1 MEFLNGLIETY
12 SSFFS
17 WEVLQGVLTNPANW
31 TIILSLVILEGL
43 LSADNAL
50 VLAVMVNHLPE
61 KQKKRALF
69 YGLLGA
75 YLFRFL
81 AIGLG
86 VFLVKMT
93 AIKVMGALYLLKIAA
108 DYFVGENEKA
118 QKAINVLLYL
128 GMAACLY
135 FIPILAVQILGGLLI
150 VWLLYRVFKSG
161 NDDEPEIE
169 NKGKGFWKT
178 VLAVE
183 MMDIAFSID
192 SVLAAFGVSNQ
203 VWVLFLGGILGVLMM
218 RGVAQI
224 FLKLIARIPEFE
236 TTAFV
241 LIALISVKMFLGA
254 AGVHIESYIFF
265 GILVLTFLATFI
277 VHRAKKRK
285 HGDQDASKDKVAE
298 TA

>member
-17 WEVLQGVLTNPANW
+17 WEVMKEVLTSPSSW
-31 TIILSLVILEGL
+31 TIIFSLVILEGL

-61 KQKKRALF
+61 NQKKRALF

-93 AIKVMGALYLLKIAA
+93 AIKVIGALYLLKIAA
-108 DYFVGENEKA
+108 DHFFGHSEKA

-135 FIPILAVQILGGLLI
+135 FIPVPVVQILGGLLI
-150 VWLLYRVFKSG
+150 VWLLYRVFKNG
-161 NDDEPEIE
+161 GDEENEVE

-224 FLKLIARIPEFE
+224 FLKLIERIPEFE
-236 TTAFV
+236 TTAFL
-241 LIALISVKMFLGA
+241 LIALISMKMFLGA
-254 AGVHIESYIFF
+254 AGFHIESYIFF
-265 GILVLTFLATFI
+265 GVLILTFLGTFL
-277 VHRAKKRK
+277 VHKMKKRK
-285 HGDQDASKDKVAE
+285 QGEQEDSKEHVA
-298 TA
+298 

>member
-108 DYFVGENEKA
+108 DHFFGHNEKA
-118 QKAINVLLYL
+118 QKAIDLLLYL

-135 FIPILAVQILGGLLI
+135 FIPIPVVQILGGLLI
-150 VWLLYRVFKSG
+150 VWLLYRLFKSG
-161 NDDEPEIE
+161 GEEENETE
-169 NKGKGFWKT
+169 NKGKGFWQT

-224 FLKLIARIPEFE
+224 FLKLIERIPEFE

-254 AGVHIESYIFF
+254 ASIHIESYLFF
-265 GILVLTFLATFI
+265 GVLVLTFLGTFV
-277 VHRAKKRK
+277 VHKMKKGK
-285 HGDQDASKDKVAE
+285 HGEQEDSKENVA
-298 TA
+298 